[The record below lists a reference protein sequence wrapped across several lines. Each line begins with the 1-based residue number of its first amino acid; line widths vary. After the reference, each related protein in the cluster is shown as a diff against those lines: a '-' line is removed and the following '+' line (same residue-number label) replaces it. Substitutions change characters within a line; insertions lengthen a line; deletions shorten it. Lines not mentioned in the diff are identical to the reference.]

1 MRTPA
6 DMPTMIPATT
16 AADFMEERDTYTPDP
31 WEVEKAR
38 LNALAD
44 QVVFV
49 YQEMRDISA
58 ADAIVLTEL
67 VLNRFDDGVRP

>member
-1 MRTPA
+1 
-6 DMPTMIPATT
+6 MPET
-16 AADFMEERDTYTPDP
+16 AASLKHSDERSPDP
-31 WEVEKAR
+31 FEVEKAR
-38 LNALAD
+38 LAALAD

-49 YQEMRDISA
+49 YQEMRDISS

>member
-6 DMPTMIPATT
+6 DMPTMVPATT
-16 AADFMEERDTYTPDP
+16 AADFMEGRENHTPDP

-38 LNALAD
+38 LAALAD

-49 YQEMRDISA
+49 YQEIRDISS

-67 VLNRFDDGVRP
+67 VLNRFDDGVGP

>member
-1 MRTPA
+1 MV
-6 DMPTMIPATT
+6 PATT
-16 AADFMEERDTYTPDP
+16 AADLIKERENHTPDP

-38 LNALAD
+38 LAALAD

-49 YQEMRDISA
+49 YQEMRDISS

>member
-6 DMPTMIPATT
+6 DMPTMIPTAT
-16 AADFMEERDTYTPDP
+16 AADLIEEREKRTPGP

-38 LNALAD
+38 LAALAD

-49 YQEMRDISA
+49 YQEMRDISS